1 MVSEFVRVKDPERT
15 GAGDLLLLPA
25 SARGL
30 NVGVKT
36 LAKLGISIGDTC
48 RSDNAGSLVDVW
60 MAGGPARPRSR
71 LFVVAGVVKS
81 SAGSGE
87 DDSRFL
93 GLDATV
99 GAAETEGPKI
109 RHATI
114 VPFGPTAPR
123 WSFGQWARC
132 WDIATEGAVGR
143 RLAELCGAG
152 NALPE
157 PPPDAE
163 LAADRRFADAF
174 ASLVWD
180 EVRGEHEER
189 LVGSDMWFPTM
200 RPGQREPGK
209 TTYLPSSLAEWRM
222 QSKCERISLPVAAL
236 ARLVARGALVLRPSA
251 GFCSRVTDWC
261 ASWCAGQIAGRYESR
276 AAKSGKFLDG
286 LRVAIAADRGR
297 ARSVG
302 RVSARTG
309 REAARVQ
316 ASVDRLLETGVA
328 G

>member
-1 MVSEFVRVKDPERT
+1 MVSEFVRVKDPART

-48 RSDNAGSLVDVW
+48 RSDNAGGLVDMW
-60 MAGGPARPRSR
+60 MAGSPARPRSR
-71 LFVVAGVVKS
+71 LFVVASVVKC
-81 SAGSGE
+81 AGPDE

-99 GAAETEGPKI
+99 RTAETEGPKI
-109 RHATI
+109 YRATL
-114 VPFGPTAPR
+114 VPFSPTAPR
-123 WSFGQWARC
+123 WSFGQWAKC
-132 WDIATEGAVGR
+132 WDIATGGAVSR

-157 PPPDAE
+157 LPSCTALE
-163 LAADRRFADAF
+163 ADRRFADAF

-180 EVRGEHEER
+180 EVGGEREEP
-189 LVGSDMWFPTM
+189 LVSHSDMWFPTI
-200 RPGQREPGK
+200 RPGREPGK
-209 TTYLPSSLAEWRM
+209 TTYLLPSLAEWNVN
-222 QSKCERISLPVAAL
+222 SKCERISLPVAAL
-236 ARLVARGALVLRPSA
+236 AGLVARGALVLRPSA
-251 GFCSRVTDWC
+251 RFRSRVTDWC

-302 RVSARTG
+302 RVSAKTG